1 MILNSDKDMC
11 TILEWANTQ
20 DVAIKDAGA
29 IRLAQRVF
37 NENYE
42 RDAQGE
48 YQQTRAQP
56 TERCII
62 RTSLRLNGIPV
73 HHQGQAEHEKISVSR
88 QCELLGISRSGLYY
102 KAIGE
107 SVYNFQLMRLIDE
120 YYTRY
125 PFYGVRRL
133 TEWLRNNGMLVQRV
147 RSIQNGYADH
157 SHLDIMRHEN
167 IYC

>member
-1 MILNSDKDMC
+1 M
-11 TILEWANTQ
+11 EFQ
-20 DVAIKDAGA
+20 
-29 IRLAQRVF
+29 
-37 NENYE
+37 
-42 RDAQGE
+42 
-48 YQQTRAQP
+48 
-56 TERCII
+56 
-62 RTSLRLNGIPV
+62 V